1 MANIIQL
8 VKYLNNLY
16 SSEEKIQFPLY
27 EYYVCSFEVLA
38 SEVRKCVL
46 AWEGLV
52 SKVSNNRIEQ
62 ERNSLASI
70 SRKQED

>member
-8 VKYLNNLY
+8 VKYLNNLH
-16 SSEEKIQFPLY
+16 SSEKKIQFPLY
-27 EYYVCSFEVLA
+27 EYNICSFEVLA
-38 SEVRKCVL
+38 SEVRKCV
-46 AWEGLV
+46 WSGWSV
-52 SKVSNNRIEQ
+52 SKVSSNRIEQ